1 MTRRMVIVGTVW
13 GGSVLL
19 NACGAPAPV
28 PGPAS
33 APRAGGEV
41 RVAGF
46 ALHEGLAAR
55 AVADARCGARGVRAT
70 IYDRFDRATG
80 EWVYGGGCA

>member
-1 MTRRMVIVGTVW
+1 MAAALALTLG
-13 GGSVLL
+13 
-19 NACGAPAPV
+19 ACAAPPPAPGSAAAA
-28 PGPAS
+28 GPL
-33 APRAGGEV
+33 

-55 AVADARCGARGVRAT
+55 AAADARCGARGVRAS

-80 EWVYGGGCA
+80 EWVYDGGCA